1 MAMIKKSITV
11 TDQQN
16 EWLQSQ
22 IHKGL
27 YASDSEILR
36 ELIREKQEADMNKLR
51 MEAIRSTLI
60 DGENSGVSTNSPE
73 DIKKR
78 VLARRLKNV

>member
-1 MAMIKKSITV
+1 MAMVKKSITL

-36 ELIREKQEADMNKLR
+36 ELIRQKQEAELNDLR
-51 MEAIRSTLI
+51 LNAIRAALI
-60 DGENSGVSTNSPE
+60 EGEDSGVSDLKPD
-73 DIKKR
+73 DIKKA
-78 VLARRLKNV
+78 VLARLSSHA

>member
-22 IHKGL
+22 VHKGL

-36 ELIREKQEADMNKLR
+36 ELIREKQEADRSKLHI
-51 MEAIRSTLI
+51 EVIRSALVE
-60 DGENSGVSTNSPE
+60 GEESGVSSKSPE
-73 DIKKR
+73 DIKKQ
-78 VLARRLKNV
+78 VVARRTKNV

>member
-16 EWLQSQ
+16 EWLKTQ
-22 IHKGL
+22 IQKGL

-36 ELIREKQEADMNKLR
+36 ELIREKQEAAMNALYI
-51 MEAIRSTLI
+51 ETIRSALI
-60 DGENSGVSTNSPE
+60 EGEESGVSLESP
-73 DIKKR
+73 DNIKQR
-78 VLARRLKNV
+78 VLARRAKNA

>member
-1 MAMIKKSITV
+1 MAMVKKSITL

-36 ELIREKQEADMNKLR
+36 DLIREKQEADMQKLR
-51 MEAIRSTLI
+51 VEVIQSSLSE
-60 DGENSGVSTNSPE
+60 GENSGTSSSTTE
-73 DIKKR
+73 DIKKG
-78 VLARRLKNV
+78 VLGRRKHG